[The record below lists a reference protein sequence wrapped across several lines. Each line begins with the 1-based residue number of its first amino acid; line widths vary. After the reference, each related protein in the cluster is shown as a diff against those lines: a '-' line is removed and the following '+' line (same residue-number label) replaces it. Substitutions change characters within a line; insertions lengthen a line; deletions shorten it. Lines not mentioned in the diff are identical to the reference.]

1 MDVKKIQ
8 NFSYILPVA
17 GIHNMKKVAFLG
29 IIQHGKFVEPWPSV
43 SYCISYC
50 LRATEMLVQ
59 MRCVMLR
66 CCEGEHQG
74 YESCPV
80 TLELLVI

>member
-1 MDVKKIQ
+1 MENLLNPGPELV
-8 NFSYILPVA
+8 V
-17 GIHNMKKVAFLG
+17 
-29 IIQHGKFVEPWPSV
+29 
-43 SYCISYC
+43 ISYC

-59 MRCVMLR
+59 MRCLMLR
-66 CCEGEHQG
+66 CCEGERQG